1 MAKKILVVDDDPGTL
16 KLVSSLLR
24 SKGFDVLSAAD
35 GLDAMVKIQKDNPDL
50 VVLDVMLPEIN
61 GYDICFQLRFN
72 KDFEKVPILLLTKR
86 EQEIDEM
93 IGQRVNIEYMAKPI
107 DRELFFKKIQ
117 QLL

>member
-1 MAKKILVVDDDPGTL
+1 MTKKILVVDDDPGTL
-16 KLVSSLLR
+16 KLVGVLLK
-24 SKGFDVLSAAD
+24 SKGFDVLLAED
-35 GLDAMVKIQKDNPDL
+35 GLEAMLKIQNEGPDL

-72 KDFEKVPILLLTKR
+72 KDYEKIPILLLTKR
-86 EQEIDEM
+86 EQEINEM

-107 DRELFFKKIQ
+107 DRELFFEKIH